1 MKGFI
6 LLKNKFKKNE
16 IEVALSCVVLLFLWQ
31 IIAIKIN
38 NDIYLPTINQ
48 TLESLHEILSQKR
61 FYLDIIFS
69 TGRSIISFIVALT
82 FATVIGILA
91 YISTIIRNFFKPL
104 NTLANSIPMMI
115 VILLALIWFDKNNA
129 PFIVGF
135 MITFPILYEN
145 ILGSMIELD
154 KSLIEMANVYK
165 VSLKD
170 KIIKI
175 YFPAIKFRLT
185 PIIASTI
192 SLALKVVIAGEVYGQ
207 PSYGIGTMIQVEKI
221 NFNTSGIFAWLIIII
236 LISVFISIIQNKISR
251 STFTWK
257 R

>member
-1 MKGFI
+1 M
-6 LLKNKFKKNE
+6 
-16 IEVALSCVVLLFLWQ
+16 V
-31 IIAIKIN
+31 
-38 NDIYLPTINQ
+38 
-48 TLESLHEILSQKR
+48 
-61 FYLDIIFS
+61 
-69 TGRSIISFIVALT
+69 
-82 FATVIGILA
+82 
-91 YISTIIRNFFKPL
+91 RNFFKPL

-115 VILLALIWFDKNNA
+115 LILLALIWFDKNNA

-145 ILGSMIELD
+145 ILGSMVELD
-154 KSLIEMANVYK
+154 KSLIEIANVYK

-221 NFNTSGIFAWLIIII
+221 NFNTSGIFAWLIIIV
-236 LISVFISIIQNKISR
+236 LISVFINIIQNKISR